1 LTLFPTDAGMPQSI
15 SILYQF
21 MDETWSR
28 IAASYQFQCTGCEDN
43 CCRALFFHHTHI
55 EKAYLRHGF
64 DQLEPG
70 RKNGILSR
78 AEDYRQKTFPENAEI
93 KNLKI
98 MCPLNEK
105 GMCILYAYR
114 PMICRLHGLPHE
126 IRKPGFPPMMGKG
139 CEAGQFHDKAYIPFD
154 RTPFYQS
161 MARLEADYRQK
172 SKITGKIKGTVAQML
187 LSP

>member
-1 LTLFPTDAGMPQSI
+1 MPKSI
-15 SILYQF
+15 SLLYQL

-28 IAASYQFQCTGCEDN
+28 IAALYQFQCTGCEDN
-43 CCRALFFHHTHI
+43 CCRSLFFHHTHV

-70 RKNGILSR
+70 RKNETLSR
-78 AEDYRQKTFPENAEI
+78 AEDYCQKTFPKNGEI
-93 KNLKI
+93 KSLKT

-105 GMCILYAYR
+105 GRCILYPYR

-126 IRKPGFPPMMGKG
+126 IRKPGFLPLMGKG
-139 CEAGQFHDKAYIPFD
+139 CSAGQFHDKVYIPFD
-154 RTPFYQS
+154 RTPFYQN

-172 SKITGKIKGTVAQML
+172 SKKNAKIKETVAQML
-187 LSP
+187 LSR